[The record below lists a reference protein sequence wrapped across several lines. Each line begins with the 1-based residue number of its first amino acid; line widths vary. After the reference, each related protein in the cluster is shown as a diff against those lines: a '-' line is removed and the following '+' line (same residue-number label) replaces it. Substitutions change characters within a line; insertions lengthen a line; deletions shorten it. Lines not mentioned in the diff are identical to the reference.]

1 MFIQELNQLEKDRKK
16 ILKERLE
23 TKKIINQINKYLTL
37 KKYSTLF
44 FLGFFSNFLMFA
56 FFFYHENNILTYL
69 IFSFIYLIVSFVFYC
84 EVYSKTTA
92 LILFVSYLSC
102 PLIALI
108 IPITQLKKE
117 HFEKI
122 KERQRLLPR
131 KQYLDN
137 KMKYYNNRE
146 HQIEQ
151 NINRLIFNNIEN
163 PILLDEIKNN
173 KRLQDIASHYLNRI
187 NQNKDITSKNKEY
200 KKENFTF
207 NA

>member
-1 MFIQELNQLEKDRKK
+1 MFIQELNQLEKDRKQ

-37 KKYSTLF
+37 KKYSILF
-44 FLGFFSNFLMFA
+44 FLGFFSNFFMFA

-69 IFSFIYLIVSFVFYC
+69 ICSLVYLIVSFIFDC

-92 LILFVSYLSC
+92 LILSVSYLSF

-108 IPITQLKKE
+108 IPIIQLKKE

-122 KERQRLLPR
+122 KERQSLLPR

-137 KMKYYNNRE
+137 KMRYYNNRE

-173 KRLQDIASHYLNRI
+173 KRLQDIASNYLNNI
-187 NQNKDITSKNKEY
+187 NQNNDISSKNKEY
-200 KKENFTF
+200 KEEKFTF

>member
-37 KKYSTLF
+37 KKYSILF
-44 FLGFFSNFLMFA
+44 FLGFFSNLFMFA

-69 IFSFIYLIVSFVFYC
+69 IFSLVYLIVSFIIDC

-92 LILFVSYLSC
+92 LILLVSYLSC

-108 IPITQLKKE
+108 LPIIQLKKE

-122 KERQRLLPR
+122 KERQSLLPR

-137 KMKYYNNRE
+137 KMRYYNNRE

-173 KRLQDIASHYLNRI
+173 KRLQDIASHYLNSI

>member
-1 MFIQELNQLEKDRKK
+1 MFIQELNQLEKDRKQ

-37 KKYSTLF
+37 KKYSILF
-44 FLGFFSNFLMFA
+44 FLGFFSNLFMFA

-69 IFSFIYLIVSFVFYC
+69 IFSLVYLIVSFIIDC

-92 LILFVSYLSC
+92 LILLVSYLSC

-108 IPITQLKKE
+108 IPIIQLKKE

-122 KERQRLLPR
+122 KERQILLPR
-131 KQYLDN
+131 KQYFDN
-137 KMKYYNNRE
+137 KMRYYNNRE

-151 NINRLIFNNIEN
+151 NINCLIFNNIEN

-173 KRLQDIASHYLNRI
+173 KRLQDIASHYLNSI
-187 NQNKDITSKNKEY
+187 NQNKDIASKNKEY